1 MSPDHRELLVVALD
15 DHAGPDPR
23 GILMPATD
31 QRVLGADETDDMTD
45 REGLAV
51 DHMPGTDPGE
61 AENWDIFR
69 VDCPECRRPI
79 ALVADE
85 ERLPQHALLPT
96 AWNPFSPAICPGSG
110 TPTDD
115 LAEVE
120 VPEDAEPARFDALFK
135 LPSGL
140 DWRTQPFSHAVAH
153 RPVRLAAVAPAPA
166 APAVP
171 TVAALRA
178 AIPEQRRRR
187 PALAGRTA
195 KAS

>member
-1 MSPDHRELLVVALD
+1 
-15 DHAGPDPR
+15 
-23 GILMPATD
+23 MPATD

-45 REGLAV
+45 REDLAV

-61 AENWDIFR
+61 ADTWDIFR
-69 VDCPECRRPI
+69 VHCPECRRPI

-85 ERLPQHALLPT
+85 ERLPLHALLPT
-96 AWNPFSPAICPGSG
+96 AWNPFAPAICPGSG

-115 LAEVE
+115 LAEAE
-120 VPEDAEPARFDALFK
+120 DSEDAEPVLFDALFK

-153 RPVRLAAVAPAPA
+153 RPVRLAAVGQA
-166 APAVP
+166 APVVPAGP
-171 TVAALRA
+171 TVTALRG

-187 PALAGRTA
+187 PALTARTA

>member
-1 MSPDHRELLVVALD
+1 
-15 DHAGPDPR
+15 
-23 GILMPATD
+23 MPATD
-31 QRVLGADETDDMTD
+31 QRVLGADETDDTTGRED
-45 REGLAV
+45 LAVEGL
-51 DHMPGTDPGE
+51 PGADPGE
-61 AENWDIFR
+61 AENWDAFR

-110 TPTDD
+110 TPTED

-120 VPEDAEPARFDALFK
+120 APEHAEPAGIDALFK
-135 LPSGL
+135 LPTGL

-153 RPVRLAAVAPAPA
+153 RPVRLAAVAPAEPVV
-166 APAVP
+166 PAVP
-171 TVAALRA
+171 AVARLRS
-178 AIPEQRRRR
+178 AIPEQLRRRSG
-187 PALAGRTA
+187 LTSRTA

>member
-1 MSPDHRELLVVALD
+1 
-15 DHAGPDPR
+15 
-23 GILMPATD
+23 MPATD
-31 QRVLGADETDDMTD
+31 QRALGSDETDDTVD
-45 REGLAV
+45 HEDLAV
-51 DHMPGTDPGE
+51 DHLPGADPGE
-61 AENWDIFR
+61 AEIWDVFR

-96 AWNPFSPAICPGSG
+96 AWNPFAPAICPGSG
-110 TPTDD
+110 TPTDG

-120 VPEDAEPARFDALFK
+120 APEDAEPTGFEALFK

-153 RPVRLAAVAPAPA
+153 RPVRLTAVPQAAPV

-171 TVAALRA
+171 TVAALRS

-187 PALAGRTA
+187 PALAGRAA

>member
-1 MSPDHRELLVVALD
+1 
-15 DHAGPDPR
+15 
-23 GILMPATD
+23 MPATD

>member
-1 MSPDHRELLVVALD
+1 MTGRD
-15 DHAGPDPR
+15 D
-23 GILMPATD
+23 
-31 QRVLGADETDDMTD
+31 
-45 REGLAV
+45 LAV
-51 DHMPGTDPGE
+51 DHSPGTDPGE

-69 VDCPECRRPI
+69 VHCPECRRPI

-96 AWNPFSPAICPGSG
+96 AWNPFAPAICPGSG

-120 VPEDAEPARFDALFK
+120 APADAESTGFEALFK

-153 RPVRLAAVAPAPA
+153 CPVRIATVGLAGPVIPSA
-166 APAVP
+166 P
-171 TVAALRA
+171 TVSALR
-178 AIPEQRRRR
+178 AIPEQRRRLVR
-187 PALAGRTA
+187 R
-195 KAS
+195 

>member
-1 MSPDHRELLVVALD
+1 
-15 DHAGPDPR
+15 
-23 GILMPATD
+23 MPATD
-31 QRVLGADETDDMTD
+31 QRVLGADETDDPTG

-51 DHMPGTDPGE
+51 DLVPGTDPGE
-61 AENWDIFR
+61 AENWDVFR
-69 VDCPECRRPI
+69 VNCPECRRPI

-96 AWNPFSPAICPGSG
+96 AWNPFAPAVCPGSG
-110 TPTDD
+110 APTDD

-120 VPEDAEPARFDALFK
+120 APEDAEPAGFAALFK

-153 RPVRLAAVAPAPA
+153 RPVRLAAVAGAAPV

-171 TVAALRA
+171 TVTALRG

-187 PALAGRTA
+187 AALATRTA